1 MELPPGNDRKY
12 VLKLNKNLYGLK
24 QASYNWYEKLK
35 TGLMDRGFKPSQID
49 PPCLYLRK
57 GMIVLTYVDDCIIVG
72 DSMKDIIDSLVT
84 SMLTGPEN
92 FKLTDEAP
100 HGHPPFFF
108 YFYSC

>member
-57 GMIVLTYVDDCIIVG
+57 GMIVLLRIIVG
-72 DSMKDIIDSLVT
+72 DSMKDVDSLVT